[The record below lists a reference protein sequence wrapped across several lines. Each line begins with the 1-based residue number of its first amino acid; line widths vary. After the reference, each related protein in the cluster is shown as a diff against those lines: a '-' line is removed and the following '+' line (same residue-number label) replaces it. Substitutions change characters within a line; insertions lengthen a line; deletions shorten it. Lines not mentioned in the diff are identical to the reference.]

1 MSHASTTPDMDE
13 FPLGIVLEYN
23 KIYKNMNGPIDD
35 TYTVRYEVTDRVE
48 GYNNRYA
55 VVRTTVS
62 DDGTT
67 VETFNQDY
75 PNGSLAAHGSVPLWI
90 NLTSLNGFQT
100 VTLGWRVYNITSYT
114 SYGCSL
120 HHEVGD
126 DEDTIGYNSYGILA
140 TGYFF
145 HFNIDSPFST
155 NSLSTKLVSSNLN
168 PPNVFEYD
176 WLLTALLLPAI
187 ALEVV
192 IIGWLIMR
200 KKLRK

>member
-1 MSHASTTPDMDE
+1 MDE

-23 KIYKNMNGPIDD
+23 KIYKDMRGPYED
-35 TYTVRYEVTDRVE
+35 TYTVRFEVTDRVE
-48 GYNNRYA
+48 GYNQRYV

-62 DDGTT
+62 YDGTT
-67 VETFNQDY
+67 VETFHQDY
-75 PNGSLAAHGSVPLWI
+75 PNGNLTTHGSAPLWI
-90 NLTSLNGFQT
+90 NLTSWNASET
-100 VTLGWRVYNITSYT
+100 VTLGWRVYNITSYST
-114 SYGCSL
+114 HGCSL

-126 DEDTIGYNSYGILA
+126 DEDTIAYDSHGILVS
-140 TGYFF
+140 GYFF